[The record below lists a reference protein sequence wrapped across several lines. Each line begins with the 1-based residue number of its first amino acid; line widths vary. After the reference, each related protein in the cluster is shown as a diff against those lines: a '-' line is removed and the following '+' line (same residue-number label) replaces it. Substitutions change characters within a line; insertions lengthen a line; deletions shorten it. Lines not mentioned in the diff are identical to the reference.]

1 MSVTLRQ
8 MRAVV
13 AVARTGSLGRAA
25 TVLHL
30 SQPALTVQ
38 LREAE
43 AMLGLQLFDRGA
55 RGAEPTVAGRG
66 IADAFARVLED
77 LDAVVAGARDTAA
90 GRSGLVRLAVLPSV
104 GATVLPPVLA
114 ALRVEY
120 PGLRVVVRD
129 AVARGVVALVK
140 AGTVELGIGTEVEP
154 DPEVEVT
161 PLFEDR
167 MVAVL
172 PAGHRFEA
180 WREVPLPA
188 LAQEALVLMDPESS
202 VRMLFDRACRQ
213 AGTVVTQ
220 PACEAT
226 YMSTAVALVQAGLG
240 VGVLPSSAVDLR
252 MTPVLQ
258 TRPIMAPEIRR
269 SISLV
274 RRAGRSLSP
283 AATALAASLLIRQPE
298 AGATGSRAGRR
309 KSAEARRRARPSSH
323 IQE

>member
-13 AVARTGSLGRAA
+13 AVARNGSLGRAA
-25 TVLHL
+25 ALLHL

-38 LREAE
+38 LREVE
-43 AMLGLQLFDRGA
+43 ATLGLRLFDRGA
-55 RGAEPTVAGRG
+55 RGTEPTTAGRG

-77 LDAVVAGARDTAA
+77 LDAVLAGARDTAA
-90 GRSGLVRLAVLPSV
+90 GRGGLVRLAVLPSV

-114 ALRVEY
+114 ALRAAH
-120 PGLRVVVRD
+120 PGIRVVVRD

-140 AGTVELGIGTEVEP
+140 AGTVELGIGTEIEQ
-154 DPEVEVT
+154 DPEVQVT

-172 PAGHRFEA
+172 PSGHRFEA
-180 WREVPLPA
+180 RREVPLLA
-188 LAQEALVLMDPESS
+188 LAEEALVLMDPESS
-202 VRMLFDRACRQ
+202 VRALFDRACRQ
-213 AGTVVTQ
+213 MGMMAAQ

-226 YMSTAVALVQAGLG
+226 YMSTAVAMVQAGLG

-252 MTPVLQ
+252 ITPVLQ
-258 TRPIMAPEIRR
+258 TRPITAPEIRR

-274 RRAGRSLSP
+274 QRAGRTLSP
-283 AATALAASLLIRQPE
+283 AATALAKSLLAQRPE
-298 AGATGSRAGRR
+298 PGAKGPGGRLKWPGAG
-309 KSAEARRRARPSSH
+309 
-323 IQE
+323 

>member
-1 MSVTLRQ
+1 
-8 MRAVV
+8 
-13 AVARTGSLGRAA
+13 
-25 TVLHL
+25 
-30 SQPALTVQ
+30 
-38 LREAE
+38 
-43 AMLGLQLFDRGA
+43 
-55 RGAEPTVAGRG
+55 
-66 IADAFARVLED
+66 
-77 LDAVVAGARDTAA
+77 TAA

-114 ALRVEY
+114 ALRATY
-120 PGLRVVVRD
+120 PGIRVVVRD

-140 AGTVELGIGTEVEP
+140 AGTVELGIGTEIEQDP
-154 DPEVEVT
+154 DVEVT

-188 LAQEALVLMDPESS
+188 LAGEALVLMDPESS
-202 VRMLFDRACRQ
+202 VRALFDRACRQ
-213 AGTVVTQ
+213 VGMVVAQ

-252 MTPVLQ
+252 ISPVLQ
-258 TRPIMAPEIRR
+258 TRPVTEPEIRR

-283 AATALAASLLIRQPE
+283 AAEALAGSLL
-298 AGATGSRAGRR
+298 
-309 KSAEARRRARPSSH
+309 ARRPG
-323 IQE
+323 

>member
-13 AVARTGSLGRAA
+13 AVARSGSLGRAA
-25 TVLHL
+25 ALLHL

-43 AMLGLQLFDRGA
+43 ATLGLRLFDRGA
-55 RGAEPTVAGRG
+55 RGTEPTMAGRG

-77 LDAVVAGARDTAA
+77 LDAVLSGARDTAA

-114 ALRVEY
+114 TLRAAH
-120 PGLRVVVRD
+120 PGIRVVVRD

-140 AGTVELGIGTEVEP
+140 AGAVELGIGIEIEH

-180 WREVPLPA
+180 QRAVPLPA
-188 LAQEALVLMDPESS
+188 LAEEALVLMDPESS
-202 VRMLFDRACRQ
+202 VRTLFDRACHDVGMP
-213 AGTVVTQ
+213 AVQ
-220 PACEAT
+220 PAYEAT

-240 VGVLPSSAVDLR
+240 VGVLPSSAIDLR
-252 MTPVLQ
+252 IMPVLQ
-258 TRPIMAPEIRR
+258 TRPVAMPEIRR

-274 RRAGRSLSP
+274 QRAGRSLSP
-283 AATALAASLLIRQPE
+283 AAKALAESLLAQRP
-298 AGATGSRAGRR
+298 GPSATAGR
-309 KSAEARRRARPSSH
+309 
-323 IQE
+323 

>member
-1 MSVTLRQ
+1 MSITLRQ

-13 AVARTGSLGRAA
+13 AVARVGSLGRAA
-25 TVLHL
+25 ALLHL

-38 LREAE
+38 LREVE
-43 AMLGLQLFDRGA
+43 ATLGLRLFDRGA
-55 RGAEPTVAGRG
+55 RGAEPTTAGRG

-77 LDAVVAGARDTAA
+77 LDAVLAGARDTAA

-114 ALRVEY
+114 ALRAAH
-120 PGLRVVVRD
+120 PGIRVVVRD

-140 AGTVELGIGTEVEP
+140 AGAVELGIGTEIEQ
-154 DPEVEVT
+154 DPEVEVA

-172 PAGHRFEA
+172 PAGHRFEG
-180 WREVPLPA
+180 WREVPLLA
-188 LAQEALVLMDPESS
+188 LGEETLVLMDPESS
-202 VRMLFDRACRQ
+202 VRALFDRACRQ
-213 AGTVVTQ
+213 MGMVVAQ

-252 MTPVLQ
+252 ITPVLQ
-258 TRPIMAPEIRR
+258 TRPITAPEIRR

-274 RRAGRSLSP
+274 QRAGRTLSP
-283 AATALAASLLIRQPE
+283 AAAALAKSLLVRQPDPGAKSPRRPRKRSG
-298 AGATGSRAGRR
+298 AG
-309 KSAEARRRARPSSH
+309 
-323 IQE
+323 